1 MEKNIFIDKLFEKAS
16 LKGIDEF
23 EIYFLSNLN
32 TSIKIYQGKIE
43 NFSNNQNQGIS
54 FRGMVDGKM
63 GYSYSESLE
72 DEDIDF
78 LINEVIENA
87 SCIESLD
94 KQFIYGEKANYTDTI
109 TYSSAIE
116 NLDIDLVKDFLI
128 KMEEYALS
136 IDERVKKVNFCSFA
150 MGSGEKIIKNS
161 KGLELHSKENICY
174 TYISVYAL
182 SIDERVKKVNFC
194 SFAMGS
200 GEKIIK
206 NSKGLELHSKENI
219 CYTYISVIAEENGVV
234 KTGSHFQLGRD
245 FSKFDYKELGEVAV
259 KRALNKFGT
268 ITLNE
273 IPKTCVIENLAFSS
287 LLGAMSNIF
296 SAEAVQK
303 NISKLKGK
311 LNESVASSIVTLV
324 DDPFLKD
331 GLANSSFDDEGVPTS
346 YKEIIQDGVLKTYLY
361 NLKTAYKDGVSSTG
375 NGVKGSYKGTVGI
388 SSFNLYIKPSDKSFD
403 KMIENIKEGIFITDF
418 AGLHSGLNTI
428 SGDFSLAGEGFYIK
442 DGKIDRPLNQI
453 TISGNFFELLKNIKD
468 IANDIKFSFSSV
480 GSPSIMV
487 EGLKVVVD

>member
-1 MEKNIFIDKLFEKAS
+1 MEKNIFINKLFEKAF

-63 GYSYSESLE
+63 GYSYSESME

-87 SCIESLD
+87 NCIESLD

-116 NLDIDLVKDFLI
+116 NLDTDLVKDFLI
-128 KMEEYALS
+128 KMEE
-136 IDERVKKVNFCSFA
+136 
-150 MGSGEKIIKNS
+150 
-161 KGLELHSKENICY
+161 
-174 TYISVYAL
+174 YAL

-245 FSKFDYKELGEVAV
+245 FSKFDYKELSEVAV

-268 ITLNE
+268 ITLTKV
-273 IPKTCVIENLAFSS
+273 PKTCVIENLAFSS

-331 GLANSSFDDEGVPTS
+331 SLANSSFDDEGVPTS
-346 YKEIIQDGVLKTYLY
+346 YKEIIQDGILKTYLY

-403 KMIENIKEGIFITDF
+403 KVIENIKEGIFITDF

-487 EGLKVVVD
+487 DGLKVVVD

>member
-63 GYSYSESLE
+63 GYSYSESME

-116 NLDIDLVKDFLI
+116 NLDTDLVKDLLI
-128 KMEEYALS
+128 KMEDYAL
-136 IDERVKKVNFCSFA
+136 F
-150 MGSGEKIIKNS
+150 
-161 KGLELHSKENICY
+161 
-174 TYISVYAL
+174 
-182 SIDERVKKVNFC
+182 IDERVKKVNFC

-346 YKEIIQDGVLKTYLY
+346 YKEIIQDGILKTYLY

-375 NGVKGSYKGTVGI
+375 NGIKGSYKGTVGI
-388 SSFNLYIKPSDKSFD
+388 SSFNLYIKPNDKPFD
-403 KMIENIKEGIFITDF
+403 KMIESIKEGIFITDF

-442 DGKIDRPLNQI
+442 DGKIDKPLNQI

-468 IANDIKFSFSSV
+468 IASDIKFSFSSV

>member
-94 KQFIYGEKANYTDTI
+94 KQFIYGEKTNYTDTI

-174 TYISVYAL
+174 TYISV
-182 SIDERVKKVNFC
+182 
-194 SFAMGS
+194 
-200 GEKIIK
+200 
-206 NSKGLELHSKENI
+206 
-219 CYTYISVIAEENGVV
+219 IAEENGIV

-245 FSKFDYKELGEVAV
+245 FSKFDYKELSEVAV

-268 ITLNE
+268 ITLTE
-273 IPKTCVIENLAFSS
+273 VPKTCVIENLAFSS

-453 TISGNFFELLKNIKD
+453 TISGNFFDLLKNIKD

-487 EGLKVVVD
+487 EGLKVVAD

>member
-1 MEKNIFIDKLFEKAS
+1 MEKNIFINKLFEKAS

-54 FRGMVDGKM
+54 FRGMVEGKM
-63 GYSYSESLE
+63 GYSYSESME

-87 SCIESLD
+87 NCIESLD

-174 TYISVYAL
+174 TYISV
-182 SIDERVKKVNFC
+182 
-194 SFAMGS
+194 
-200 GEKIIK
+200 
-206 NSKGLELHSKENI
+206 
-219 CYTYISVIAEENGVV
+219 IAEENGIV

-245 FSKFDYKELGEVAV
+245 FSKFDYKELSEVAV

-268 ITLNE
+268 ITLTE
-273 IPKTCVIENLAFSS
+273 VPKTCVIENLAFSS

-311 LNESVASSIVTLV
+311 LNEPVASSIVTLV

-346 YKEIIQDGVLKTYLY
+346 YKEIIQDGILKTYLY

-403 KMIENIKEGIFITDF
+403 KVIENIKEGIFITDF

-468 IANDIKFSFSSV
+468 IASDIKFSFSSV
-480 GSPSIMV
+480 GSPSIVV

>member
-1 MEKNIFIDKLFEKAS
+1 MEKNIFIDKLSEKAS
-16 LKGIDEF
+16 FKGIDEF

-63 GYSYSESLE
+63 GYSYSESME

-87 SCIESLD
+87 NCIESLD
-94 KQFIYGEKANYTDTI
+94 KQFIYGEKTNYTDTI

-116 NLDIDLVKDFLI
+116 NLDTDLVKDFLI

-174 TYISVYAL
+174 TYISV
-182 SIDERVKKVNFC
+182 
-194 SFAMGS
+194 
-200 GEKIIK
+200 
-206 NSKGLELHSKENI
+206 
-219 CYTYISVIAEENGVV
+219 IAEENGIV

-245 FSKFDYKELGEVAV
+245 FSKFDYKELSEVAV
-259 KRALNKFGT
+259 KRVLNKFGT
-268 ITLNE
+268 ITLTKV
-273 IPKTCVIENLAFSS
+273 PKTCVIENLAFSS

-346 YKEIIQDGVLKTYLY
+346 YKKIIQDGVLKTYLY

-442 DGKIDRPLNQI
+442 DGKIDKPLNQI
-453 TISGNFFELLKNIKD
+453 TISGNFFDLLKNIKD

>member
-63 GYSYSESLE
+63 GYSYSESME
-72 DEDIDF
+72 NEDIDF

-94 KQFIYGEKANYTDTI
+94 KQFIYGEKTNYTDTI

-116 NLDIDLVKDFLI
+116 NLDTDLVKNFLI
-128 KMEEYALS
+128 KMEE
-136 IDERVKKVNFCSFA
+136 
-150 MGSGEKIIKNS
+150 
-161 KGLELHSKENICY
+161 
-174 TYISVYAL
+174 YAL

-245 FSKFDYKELGEVAV
+245 FSKFDYKELSEVAV

-346 YKEIIQDGVLKTYLY
+346 YKKIIQDGILKTYLY

-468 IANDIKFSFSSV
+468 IASDIKFSFSSV

>member
-1 MEKNIFIDKLFEKAS
+1 MEKNIFIDKLFENAS
-16 LKGIDEF
+16 LKGINEF

-63 GYSYSESLE
+63 GYSYSESME

-116 NLDIDLVKDFLI
+116 NLDTDLVKDFLI

-136 IDERVKKVNFCSFA
+136 IDERIKKVNFCSFA

-161 KGLELHSKENICY
+161 KGLELQ
-174 TYISVYAL
+174 
-182 SIDERVKKVNFC
+182 
-194 SFAMGS
+194 
-200 GEKIIK
+200 
-206 NSKGLELHSKENI
+206 SKENI
-219 CYTYISVIAEENGVV
+219 CYTYISVIAEENEIV

-245 FSKFDYKELGEVAV
+245 FSKFDYKELSEVAV

-268 ITLNE
+268 IALTE
-273 IPKTCVIENLAFSS
+273 VPKTCVIENLAFSS

-296 SAEAVQK
+296 SAEAIQK

-361 NLKTAYKDGVSSTG
+361 NLKTAYKDGVASTG

-442 DGKIDRPLNQI
+442 DGKIDKPLNQI

>member
-63 GYSYSESLE
+63 GYSYSESME

-116 NLDIDLVKDFLI
+116 NIDTDLVKDFLI
-128 KMEEYALS
+128 KMEE
-136 IDERVKKVNFCSFA
+136 
-150 MGSGEKIIKNS
+150 
-161 KGLELHSKENICY
+161 
-174 TYISVYAL
+174 YAL

-245 FSKFDYKELGEVAV
+245 FSKFDYKELSEVAV

-268 ITLNE
+268 ISLTE
-273 IPKTCVIENLAFSS
+273 VSKTCVIENLAFSS

-311 LNESVASSIVTLV
+311 LNEAVASSIVTLV

-331 GLANSSFDDEGVPTS
+331 GLANSSFDDEGVPTL
-346 YKEIIQDGVLKTYLY
+346 YKEIIQDGILKTYLY

-480 GSPSIMV
+480 GSPSIVV

>member
-63 GYSYSESLE
+63 GYSYSESME

-116 NLDIDLVKDFLI
+116 NLDTDLVKDFLI

-174 TYISVYAL
+174 TYISV
-182 SIDERVKKVNFC
+182 
-194 SFAMGS
+194 
-200 GEKIIK
+200 
-206 NSKGLELHSKENI
+206 
-219 CYTYISVIAEENGVV
+219 IAEENGIV

-245 FSKFDYKELGEVAV
+245 FSKFDYKELSEVAV

-268 ITLNE
+268 ITLTE
-273 IPKTCVIENLAFSS
+273 VPKTCVIENLAFSS

>member
-1 MEKNIFIDKLFEKAS
+1 MKKNIFIDKLFEKAS

-63 GYSYSESLE
+63 GYSYSESME

-116 NLDIDLVKDFLI
+116 NLDTDLVKDFLI

-150 MGSGEKIIKNS
+150 I
-161 KGLELHSKENICY
+161 
-174 TYISVYAL
+174 
-182 SIDERVKKVNFC
+182 
-194 SFAMGS
+194 GS

-245 FSKFDYKELGEVAV
+245 FSKFDYKELSEVAV
-259 KRALNKFGT
+259 KRALKKFGT
-268 ITLNE
+268 ITLTE
-273 IPKTCVIENLAFSS
+273 VPKTCVIENLAFSS

-311 LNESVASSIVTLV
+311 LNESVASSIITLV

-346 YKEIIQDGVLKTYLY
+346 YKEIIQDGILKTYLY

-403 KMIENIKEGIFITDF
+403 KVIENIKEGIFITDF

-468 IANDIKFSFSSV
+468 IASDIKFSFSSV
-480 GSPSIMV
+480 GSPSIVV

>member
-63 GYSYSESLE
+63 GYSYSESME

-116 NLDIDLVKDFLI
+116 NLDTDFVKDFLI
-128 KMEEYALS
+128 KMEKYALS

-150 MGSGEKIIKNS
+150 I
-161 KGLELHSKENICY
+161 
-174 TYISVYAL
+174 
-182 SIDERVKKVNFC
+182 
-194 SFAMGS
+194 GS

-219 CYTYISVIAEENGVV
+219 CYTYISVIAEEKSKV

-245 FSKFDYKELGEVAV
+245 FSKFDYKELSEVAV

-268 ITLNE
+268 ITLTE
-273 IPKTCVIENLAFSS
+273 VPKTCVIENLAFSS

-375 NGVKGSYKGTVGI
+375 NGIKGSYKGTVGI
-388 SSFNLYIKPSDKSFD
+388 SSFNLYIKPSSKSFD

-453 TISGNFFELLKNIKD
+453 TISGNFFDLLKNIKD
-468 IANDIKFSFSSV
+468 IGNDIKFSFSSV
-480 GSPSIMV
+480 GSPSLIV

>member
-1 MEKNIFIDKLFEKAS
+1 MKKNIFIDKLFEKAS

-63 GYSYSESLE
+63 GYSYSESME

-116 NLDIDLVKDFLI
+116 NLDTDLVKDLLI
-128 KMEEYALS
+128 KME
-136 IDERVKKVNFCSFA
+136 D
-150 MGSGEKIIKNS
+150 
-161 KGLELHSKENICY
+161 
-174 TYISVYAL
+174 YAL

-219 CYTYISVIAEENGVV
+219 CYTYISVIAEENGIV

-245 FSKFDYKELGEVAV
+245 FSKFDYKELSEVAV

-268 ITLNE
+268 ITFTE
-273 IPKTCVIENLAFSS
+273 VPKTCVIENLAFSS

-311 LNESVASSIVTLV
+311 LNEPIASSIVTLV

-346 YKEIIQDGVLKTYLY
+346 YKEIIQDGILKTYLY

-388 SSFNLYIKPSDKSFD
+388 SSFNLYIKPSDKSL
-403 KMIENIKEGIFITDF
+403 I
-418 AGLHSGLNTI
+418 
-428 SGDFSLAGEGFYIK
+428 
-442 DGKIDRPLNQI
+442 R
-453 TISGNFFELLKNIKD
+453 
-468 IANDIKFSFSSV
+468 
-480 GSPSIMV
+480 
-487 EGLKVVVD
+487 

>member
-32 TSIKIYQGKIE
+32 TFIKIYQGKIE

-63 GYSYSESLE
+63 GYSYSESME

-116 NLDIDLVKDFLI
+116 NLDTDLVKNFLI

-174 TYISVYAL
+174 TYISV
-182 SIDERVKKVNFC
+182 
-194 SFAMGS
+194 
-200 GEKIIK
+200 
-206 NSKGLELHSKENI
+206 
-219 CYTYISVIAEENGVV
+219 IAEENGIV

-245 FSKFDYKELGEVAV
+245 FSKFDYKELSEVAV

-268 ITLNE
+268 ITLTE
-273 IPKTCVIENLAFSS
+273 VPKTCVIENLAFSS

-311 LNESVASSIVTLV
+311 LNEAVASSIVTLV

-375 NGVKGSYKGTVGI
+375 NGIKGSYKGTVGI
-388 SSFNLYIKPSDKSFD
+388 SSFNLYIKPSSKSFD

-442 DGKIDRPLNQI
+442 DGKIDKPLNQI
-453 TISGNFFELLKNIKD
+453 TISGNFFGLLKNIKD

-480 GSPSIMV
+480 GSPSIVV

>member
-63 GYSYSESLE
+63 GYSYSESME

-94 KQFIYGEKANYTDTI
+94 KQFIYGEKTNYTDTI

-116 NLDIDLVKDFLI
+116 NLDTDLVKDFLI
-128 KMEEYALS
+128 KMEDYALS
-136 IDERVKKVNFCSFA
+136 S
-150 MGSGEKIIKNS
+150 
-161 KGLELHSKENICY
+161 
-174 TYISVYAL
+174 
-182 SIDERVKKVNFC
+182 DERVKKVNFC

-245 FSKFDYKELGEVAV
+245 FSKFDYKELSEVAV

-268 ITLNE
+268 ITLTE
-273 IPKTCVIENLAFSS
+273 VPKTCVIENLAFSS

-311 LNESVASSIVTLV
+311 LNEAVASSIVTLV

-346 YKEIIQDGVLKTYLY
+346 YKEIIQDGILKTYLY

-375 NGVKGSYKGTVGI
+375 NGIKGSYKGTVGI
-388 SSFNLYIKPSDKSFD
+388 SSFNLYIKPSNKSFD
-403 KMIENIKEGIFITDF
+403 KVIENIKEGIFITDF

-487 EGLKVVVD
+487 EGLKVVAD

>member
-54 FRGMVDGKM
+54 FRGMINGKM

-72 DEDIDF
+72 NEDIDF

-87 SCIESLD
+87 NCIESLD

-116 NLDIDLVKDFLI
+116 NLDTDLVKDFLI

-174 TYISVYAL
+174 TYISVIA
-182 SIDERVKKVNFC
+182 
-194 SFAMGS
+194 
-200 GEKIIK
+200 
-206 NSKGLELHSKENI
+206 KENGI
-219 CYTYISVIAEENGVV
+219 V

-245 FSKFDYKELGEVAV
+245 FSKFNYKKLSETAV
-259 KRALNKFGT
+259 KRALNKFKT
-268 ITLNE
+268 ITLTKV
-273 IPKTCVIENLAFSS
+273 PKTCVIENLAFSS

-311 LNESVASSIVTLV
+311 LNKAVASQIVTLV

-331 GLANSSFDDEGVPTS
+331 GLANSSFDDEGVPTL

-361 NLKTAYKDGVSSTG
+361 NLKTAYKDGVLSTG
-375 NGVKGSYKGTVGI
+375 NGIKGSYKGTVGI
-388 SSFNLYIKPSDKSFD
+388 SSFNLYIKPRDKSFD

-442 DGKIDRPLNQI
+442 DGKINRPLNQI

-468 IANDIKFSFSSV
+468 ISDDIKFSFSSV
-480 GSPSIMV
+480 GSPSLVV

>member
-16 LKGIDEF
+16 LKGVDEF

-63 GYSYSESLE
+63 GYSYSESME

-94 KQFIYGEKANYTDTI
+94 KQFIYGEKTNYTDTI

-116 NLDIDLVKDFLI
+116 NLDTDLVKDFLI

-174 TYISVYAL
+174 TYISV
-182 SIDERVKKVNFC
+182 
-194 SFAMGS
+194 
-200 GEKIIK
+200 
-206 NSKGLELHSKENI
+206 
-219 CYTYISVIAEENGVV
+219 IAEENRIV

-245 FSKFDYKELGEVAV
+245 FSKFDYKELSEVAV
-259 KRALNKFGT
+259 KKALNKFGT
-268 ITLNE
+268 IALTE
-273 IPKTCVIENLAFSS
+273 VPKTCVIENLAFSS

-487 EGLKVVVD
+487 EGLKIVVD

>member
-1 MEKNIFIDKLFEKAS
+1 MEKNIFINKLFEKAS

-116 NLDIDLVKDFLI
+116 NLDTDLVKDFLI

-161 KGLELHSKENICY
+161 KS
-174 TYISVYAL
+174 
-182 SIDERVKKVNFC
+182 
-194 SFAMGS
+194 
-200 GEKIIK
+200 
-206 NSKGLELHSKENI
+206 LELHSKENI

-245 FSKFDYKELGEVAV
+245 FSKFNYKELSEVAV

-296 SAEAVQK
+296 SAETVQK

-346 YKEIIQDGVLKTYLY
+346 YKEIIQDGILKTYLY

-375 NGVKGSYKGTVGI
+375 NGIKGSYKGTVGI

-403 KMIENIKEGIFITDF
+403 KMIKNIKEGIFITDF

-442 DGKIDRPLNQI
+442 DGKIDKPLNQI

-468 IANDIKFSFSSV
+468 IASDIKFSFSSV

>member
-63 GYSYSESLE
+63 GYSYSESME
-72 DEDIDF
+72 NEDIDF

-94 KQFIYGEKANYTDTI
+94 KQFIYGEKTNYTDTI

-116 NLDIDLVKDFLI
+116 NLDTDLVKDFLI
-128 KMEEYALS
+128 KME
-136 IDERVKKVNFCSFA
+136 D
-150 MGSGEKIIKNS
+150 
-161 KGLELHSKENICY
+161 
-174 TYISVYAL
+174 YAL

-219 CYTYISVIAEENGVV
+219 CYTYISVIAEENGIV

-245 FSKFDYKELGEVAV
+245 FSKFDYKELSEVAV

-268 ITLNE
+268 ITLTE
-273 IPKTCVIENLAFSS
+273 VPKTCVIENLTFSS

-311 LNESVASSIVTLV
+311 LNEPVASSIVTLV

-331 GLANSSFDDEGVPTS
+331 GLANSSFDDEGVPAS
-346 YKEIIQDGVLKTYLY
+346 YKEIIQDGILKTYLY

-375 NGVKGSYKGTVGI
+375 NGIKGSYKGTVGI

-480 GSPSIMV
+480 GSPSIVV

>member
-1 MEKNIFIDKLFEKAS
+1 MKKNIFIDKLFEKAS

-87 SCIESLD
+87 NCIESLD

-116 NLDIDLVKDFLI
+116 NLDTDLVKDFLI
-128 KMEEYALS
+128 KME
-136 IDERVKKVNFCSFA
+136 D
-150 MGSGEKIIKNS
+150 
-161 KGLELHSKENICY
+161 
-174 TYISVYAL
+174 YAL

-245 FSKFDYKELGEVAV
+245 FSKFDYKELSEVAV

-268 ITLNE
+268 ITLTE
-273 IPKTCVIENLAFSS
+273 VPKTCVIENLAFSS

-346 YKEIIQDGVLKTYLY
+346 YKEIIQDGILKTYLY

-388 SSFNLYIKPSDKSFD
+388 SSFNLYIKPSSKSFD

>member
-63 GYSYSESLE
+63 GYSYSESME

-94 KQFIYGEKANYTDTI
+94 KQFIYGEKTNYTDTI

-116 NLDIDLVKDFLI
+116 NLDTDLVKNFLI
-128 KMEEYALS
+128 KMEE
-136 IDERVKKVNFCSFA
+136 
-150 MGSGEKIIKNS
+150 
-161 KGLELHSKENICY
+161 
-174 TYISVYAL
+174 YAL

-245 FSKFDYKELGEVAV
+245 FSKFDYKELSEVAV

-268 ITLNE
+268 ITLTE
-273 IPKTCVIENLAFSS
+273 VPKTCVIENLAFSS

-311 LNESVASSIVTLV
+311 LNEAVASSIVTLV

-346 YKEIIQDGVLKTYLY
+346 YKEIIQDGILKTYLY

-388 SSFNLYIKPSDKSFD
+388 SSFNLYIKPSSKSFD

-480 GSPSIMV
+480 GSPSIVV

>member
-1 MEKNIFIDKLFEKAS
+1 MEKNIFIDKLSEKAS
-16 LKGIDEF
+16 FKGIDEF

-116 NLDIDLVKDFLI
+116 NLDTDLVKDFLI
-128 KMEEYALS
+128 KME
-136 IDERVKKVNFCSFA
+136 D
-150 MGSGEKIIKNS
+150 
-161 KGLELHSKENICY
+161 
-174 TYISVYAL
+174 YAL

-219 CYTYISVIAEENGVV
+219 CYTYISVIAEENGIV

-245 FSKFDYKELGEVAV
+245 FSKFDYKELSEVAV

-388 SSFNLYIKPSDKSFD
+388 SSFNLYIKPSNKSFD
-403 KMIENIKEGIFITDF
+403 KMIENINEGVFITDF

-442 DGKIDRPLNQI
+442 DGKIDKPLNQI
-453 TISGNFFELLKNIKD
+453 TISGNFFELLKNIKN

>member
-1 MEKNIFIDKLFEKAS
+1 MEKNIFIDKLSEKAS
-16 LKGIDEF
+16 FKGIDEF

-63 GYSYSESLE
+63 GYSYSESME

-87 SCIESLD
+87 NCIESLD

-116 NLDIDLVKDFLI
+116 NLDTDLVKDFLI
-128 KMEEYALS
+128 KMEE
-136 IDERVKKVNFCSFA
+136 
-150 MGSGEKIIKNS
+150 
-161 KGLELHSKENICY
+161 
-174 TYISVYAL
+174 YAL

-245 FSKFDYKELGEVAV
+245 FSKFDYKELSEVAV

-268 ITLNE
+268 ITLTE
-273 IPKTCVIENLAFSS
+273 VPKTCVIENLAFSS

-346 YKEIIQDGVLKTYLY
+346 YKKIIQDGILKTYLY

-453 TISGNFFELLKNIKD
+453 TISGNFFDLLKNIKD

-487 EGLKVVVD
+487 EGLKVVAD

>member
-1 MEKNIFIDKLFEKAS
+1 MKKNIFIDKLFEKAS
-16 LKGIDEF
+16 LKGMDEF

-63 GYSYSESLE
+63 GYSYSESME

-116 NLDIDLVKDFLI
+116 NLDTDLVKDFLI

-174 TYISVYAL
+174 TYISV
-182 SIDERVKKVNFC
+182 
-194 SFAMGS
+194 
-200 GEKIIK
+200 
-206 NSKGLELHSKENI
+206 
-219 CYTYISVIAEENGVV
+219 IAEENGIV

-245 FSKFDYKELGEVAV
+245 FSKFDYKELSEVAV

-268 ITLNE
+268 ITLTE
-273 IPKTCVIENLAFSS
+273 VPKTCVIENLAFSS
-287 LLGAMSNIF
+287 LLGAMGNIF

-311 LNESVASSIVTLV
+311 LNEAVASSIVTLV

-331 GLANSSFDDEGVPTS
+331 GLANSSFDDEGVPTL
-346 YKEIIQDGVLKTYLY
+346 YKEIIQDGILKTYLY

-453 TISGNFFELLKNIKD
+453 IISGNFFELLKNIKD

-480 GSPSIMV
+480 GSPSIVV

>member
-63 GYSYSESLE
+63 GYSYSESME

-94 KQFIYGEKANYTDTI
+94 KQFIYGEKTNYTDTI

-174 TYISVYAL
+174 TYISV
-182 SIDERVKKVNFC
+182 
-194 SFAMGS
+194 
-200 GEKIIK
+200 
-206 NSKGLELHSKENI
+206 
-219 CYTYISVIAEENGVV
+219 IAEENGVV

-245 FSKFDYKELGEVAV
+245 FSKFDYKELSEVAV

-311 LNESVASSIVTLV
+311 LNEPVASSIVTLV

-346 YKEIIQDGVLKTYLY
+346 YKKIIQDGILKTYLY

-453 TISGNFFELLKNIKD
+453 TISGNFFDLLKNIKD

>member
-54 FRGMVDGKM
+54 FRGMVDGKI
-63 GYSYSESLE
+63 GYSYSESME

-87 SCIESLD
+87 NCIESLD

-116 NLDIDLVKDFLI
+116 NLDTDLVKDFLI

-174 TYISVYAL
+174 TYISV
-182 SIDERVKKVNFC
+182 
-194 SFAMGS
+194 
-200 GEKIIK
+200 
-206 NSKGLELHSKENI
+206 
-219 CYTYISVIAEENGVV
+219 IAEENGIV

-245 FSKFDYKELGEVAV
+245 FSKFDYKELSEVAV

-268 ITLNE
+268 ITLTE
-273 IPKTCVIENLAFSS
+273 VPKTCVIENLAFSS
-287 LLGAMSNIF
+287 LFGAMSNIF

-346 YKEIIQDGVLKTYLY
+346 YKEIIQDGILKTYLY

-442 DGKIDRPLNQI
+442 DGKIDKPLNQI

-480 GSPSIMV
+480 GSPSIMI

>member
-1 MEKNIFIDKLFEKAS
+1 MKKNIFIDKLFEKAS

-63 GYSYSESLE
+63 GYSYSESME

-116 NLDIDLVKDFLI
+116 NLDTDLVKDFLI
-128 KMEEYALS
+128 KMEE
-136 IDERVKKVNFCSFA
+136 
-150 MGSGEKIIKNS
+150 
-161 KGLELHSKENICY
+161 
-174 TYISVYAL
+174 YAL

-245 FSKFDYKELGEVAV
+245 FSKFDYKELSEVAV

-268 ITLNE
+268 ITLTE
-273 IPKTCVIENLAFSS
+273 VPKTCVIENLAFSS

-311 LNESVASSIVTLV
+311 LNEPIASSIVTLV

-346 YKEIIQDGVLKTYLY
+346 YKEIIQDGILKTYLY

-375 NGVKGSYKGTVGI
+375 NGIKGSYKGTVGI

-442 DGKIDRPLNQI
+442 DGKIDKPLNQI

>member
-63 GYSYSESLE
+63 GYSYSESME

-116 NLDIDLVKDFLI
+116 NLDTDLVKDFLI
-128 KMEEYALS
+128 KME
-136 IDERVKKVNFCSFA
+136 D
-150 MGSGEKIIKNS
+150 
-161 KGLELHSKENICY
+161 
-174 TYISVYAL
+174 YAL

-245 FSKFDYKELGEVAV
+245 FSKFDYKELSEVAV

-311 LNESVASSIVTLV
+311 LNEAVASSIVTLV

>member
-1 MEKNIFIDKLFEKAS
+1 MKKNIFIDKLFEKAS
-16 LKGIDEF
+16 LKGMDEF

-116 NLDIDLVKDFLI
+116 NLDTDLVKDFLI
-128 KMEEYALS
+128 KMEDYALS
-136 IDERVKKVNFCSFA
+136 S
-150 MGSGEKIIKNS
+150 
-161 KGLELHSKENICY
+161 
-174 TYISVYAL
+174 
-182 SIDERVKKVNFC
+182 DERVKKVNFC

-245 FSKFDYKELGEVAV
+245 FSKFDYKELSEVAV

-311 LNESVASSIVTLV
+311 LNEAVASSIVTLV

-346 YKEIIQDGVLKTYLY
+346 YKEIIQDGILKTYLY

-403 KMIENIKEGIFITDF
+403 KMIENINEGVFITDF

-480 GSPSIMV
+480 GSSSIMV

>member
-1 MEKNIFIDKLFEKAS
+1 MEKNIFIDKLFKKAS

-63 GYSYSESLE
+63 GYSYSESME

-78 LINEVIENA
+78 LIDEVIENA

-116 NLDIDLVKDFLI
+116 NLDTDLVKDFLI

-174 TYISVYAL
+174 TYIS
-182 SIDERVKKVNFC
+182 I
-194 SFAMGS
+194 
-200 GEKIIK
+200 
-206 NSKGLELHSKENI
+206 
-219 CYTYISVIAEENGVV
+219 IAEENGVV

-245 FSKFDYKELGEVAV
+245 FSKFDYKELSEVAV

-268 ITLNE
+268 IALKTV
-273 IPKTCVIENLAFSS
+273 PKICVIENLAFSS

-311 LNESVASSIVTLV
+311 LNEPVASSIVTLV

-331 GLANSSFDDEGVPTS
+331 GLGNSSFDDEGVPTS

-375 NGVKGSYKGTVGI
+375 NGIKGSYKGTVGI
-388 SSFNLYIKPSDKSFD
+388 SSFNLFIKPSEKSFD
-403 KMIENIKEGIFITDF
+403 KMIENIDEGIFITDF

-442 DGKIDRPLNQI
+442 DGKIDKPLNQI

-468 IANDIKFSFSSV
+468 IGNDIKFSFSSV

>member
-63 GYSYSESLE
+63 GYSYSESME

-94 KQFIYGEKANYTDTI
+94 KQFIYGEKTNYTDTI

-116 NLDIDLVKDFLI
+116 NLDTDLVKDFLI

-174 TYISVYAL
+174 TYISV
-182 SIDERVKKVNFC
+182 
-194 SFAMGS
+194 
-200 GEKIIK
+200 
-206 NSKGLELHSKENI
+206 
-219 CYTYISVIAEENGVV
+219 IAEENGII

-245 FSKFDYKELGEVAV
+245 FSKFDYKELSEVAV

-268 ITLNE
+268 IALTE
-273 IPKTCVIENLAFSS
+273 VPKTCVIENLAFSS

-296 SAEAVQK
+296 SAEAIQK

-311 LNESVASSIVTLV
+311 LNEPVASSIVTLV

-346 YKEIIQDGVLKTYLY
+346 YKEIIQDGILKTYLY

-403 KMIENIKEGIFITDF
+403 KVIENIKEGIFITDF

-480 GSPSIMV
+480 GSPSIVV

>member
-63 GYSYSESLE
+63 GYSYSESME

-116 NLDIDLVKDFLI
+116 NLDTDLVKDFLI

-136 IDERVKKVNFCSFA
+136 IDER
-150 MGSGEKIIKNS
+150 I
-161 KGLELHSKENICY
+161 
-174 TYISVYAL
+174 
-182 SIDERVKKVNFC
+182 KKVNFC

-219 CYTYISVIAEENGVV
+219 CYTYISVIAEENGIV

-245 FSKFDYKELGEVAV
+245 FSKFDYKELSEVAV

-268 ITLNE
+268 ITLTE
-273 IPKTCVIENLAFSS
+273 VPKTCVIENLAFSS

-311 LNESVASSIVTLV
+311 LNDSVASSIVTLV

-346 YKEIIQDGVLKTYLY
+346 YKKIIQDGVLKTYLY

-442 DGKIDRPLNQI
+442 DGKIDKPLNQI

-468 IANDIKFSFSSV
+468 IAKDIKFSFSSV

>member
-63 GYSYSESLE
+63 GYSYSESME

-116 NLDIDLVKDFLI
+116 NLDTDLVKDFLI
-128 KMEEYALS
+128 KME
-136 IDERVKKVNFCSFA
+136 D
-150 MGSGEKIIKNS
+150 
-161 KGLELHSKENICY
+161 
-174 TYISVYAL
+174 YAL

-245 FSKFDYKELGEVAV
+245 FSKFDYKELSEVAV

-311 LNESVASSIVTLV
+311 LNEAVASSIVTLV

-453 TISGNFFELLKNIKD
+453 TISGNFFGLLKNIKD

>member
-63 GYSYSESLE
+63 GYSYSESME

-94 KQFIYGEKANYTDTI
+94 KQFIYGEKTNYTDTI
-109 TYSSAIE
+109 TYPSAIE
-116 NLDIDLVKDFLI
+116 NLDTDLVKDFLI

-174 TYISVYAL
+174 TYISV
-182 SIDERVKKVNFC
+182 
-194 SFAMGS
+194 
-200 GEKIIK
+200 
-206 NSKGLELHSKENI
+206 
-219 CYTYISVIAEENGVV
+219 IAEENGIV

-245 FSKFDYKELGEVAV
+245 FSKFDYKELSEVAV

-311 LNESVASSIVTLV
+311 LNEPVASSIVTLV

-442 DGKIDRPLNQI
+442 DGKIDIPLNQI

>member
-63 GYSYSESLE
+63 GYSYSESME

-116 NLDIDLVKDFLI
+116 NLDTDLVKDFLI

-174 TYISVYAL
+174 TYISV
-182 SIDERVKKVNFC
+182 
-194 SFAMGS
+194 
-200 GEKIIK
+200 
-206 NSKGLELHSKENI
+206 
-219 CYTYISVIAEENGVV
+219 IAEENGVI

-245 FSKFDYKELGEVAV
+245 FAKFDYKELSEVAV
-259 KRALNKFGT
+259 KRALNKFET
-268 ITLNE
+268 ITLTE
-273 IPKTCVIENLAFSS
+273 VPKTCVIENLAFSS

-346 YKEIIQDGVLKTYLY
+346 YKEIIQDGILKTYLY

-403 KMIENIKEGIFITDF
+403 KVIENINEGVFITDF

-468 IANDIKFSFSSV
+468 IAKDIKFSFSSV

>member
-1 MEKNIFIDKLFEKAS
+1 MKKNIFIDKLFEKAS

-63 GYSYSESLE
+63 GYSYSESME

-94 KQFIYGEKANYTDTI
+94 KQFIYGEKTNYTDTI

-116 NLDIDLVKDFLI
+116 NLDTDLVKDFLI

-174 TYISVYAL
+174 TYISV
-182 SIDERVKKVNFC
+182 
-194 SFAMGS
+194 
-200 GEKIIK
+200 
-206 NSKGLELHSKENI
+206 
-219 CYTYISVIAEENGVV
+219 IAEENGIV

-245 FSKFDYKELGEVAV
+245 FSKFDYKELSEVAV

-268 ITLNE
+268 IALTE
-273 IPKTCVIENLAFSS
+273 VPKTCVIENLAFSS

-311 LNESVASSIVTLV
+311 LNEPVASSIVTLV

-346 YKEIIQDGVLKTYLY
+346 YKEIIQDGILKTYLY

-375 NGVKGSYKGTVGI
+375 NGIKGSYKGTVGI
-388 SSFNLYIKPSDKSFD
+388 SSFNLYIKPNDKPFD
-403 KMIENIKEGIFITDF
+403 KMIESIKEGIFITDF

-442 DGKIDRPLNQI
+442 DGKIDKPLNQI

-468 IANDIKFSFSSV
+468 IASDIKFSFSSV

>member
-1 MEKNIFIDKLFEKAS
+1 MKKNIFIDKLFEKAS

-63 GYSYSESLE
+63 GYSYSESME

-94 KQFIYGEKANYTDTI
+94 KQFIYGEKTNYTDTI

-116 NLDIDLVKDFLI
+116 NLDTDLVKDFLI

-174 TYISVYAL
+174 TYISV
-182 SIDERVKKVNFC
+182 
-194 SFAMGS
+194 
-200 GEKIIK
+200 
-206 NSKGLELHSKENI
+206 
-219 CYTYISVIAEENGVV
+219 IAEENGIV

-245 FSKFDYKELGEVAV
+245 FSKFDYKELSEVAV

-268 ITLNE
+268 IALTE
-273 IPKTCVIENLAFSS
+273 VPKTCVIENLAFSS

-346 YKEIIQDGVLKTYLY
+346 YKEIIQDGILKTYLY

-403 KMIENIKEGIFITDF
+403 KMIENIKKGVFITDF

-453 TISGNFFELLKNIKD
+453 TISGNFFELLKNIKN

>member
-1 MEKNIFIDKLFEKAS
+1 M
-16 LKGIDEF
+16 DEF

-63 GYSYSESLE
+63 GYSYSESME

-116 NLDIDLVKDFLI
+116 NLDTDLVKDFLI

-174 TYISVYAL
+174 TYISV
-182 SIDERVKKVNFC
+182 
-194 SFAMGS
+194 
-200 GEKIIK
+200 
-206 NSKGLELHSKENI
+206 
-219 CYTYISVIAEENGVV
+219 IAEENGIV

-245 FSKFDYKELGEVAV
+245 FSKFDYKELSEVAV

-268 ITLNE
+268 ITLTE
-273 IPKTCVIENLAFSS
+273 VPKTCVIENLAFSS

-311 LNESVASSIVTLV
+311 LNEAVASSIVTLV

-331 GLANSSFDDEGVPTS
+331 GLANSSFDDEGVPTL
-346 YKEIIQDGVLKTYLY
+346 YKEIIQDGILKTYLY

-453 TISGNFFELLKNIKD
+453 IISGNFFELLKNIKD

-480 GSPSIMV
+480 GSPSIVV